1 MVFLAHGLLWFEMGA
16 HQTCLLLTGRQQT
29 VTEDQNRLLLR
40 KSSPC
45 ATCMDRIE
53 GYWEGRGGAGIV
65 VFVSVLIHKLSV
77 LCGGAGGGGCLDEEV

>member
-1 MVFLAHGLLWFEMGA
+1 MAFLVHGLLWIEMGA
-16 HQTCLLLTGRQQT
+16 HQTCLLLAGRQQI
-29 VTEDQNRLLLR
+29 VTEDQNRLLR

-45 ATCMDRIE
+45 VTCMDRVE

-77 LCGGAGGGGCLDEEV
+77 LWGGMLG